1 MYCTVYVIFTTIHLI
16 IKDIQSSEWFCYV
29 VCENIHVMYW
39 TFHFSDKQPPKSAET
54 AQQEIEVDLNPGG
67 GNAGDESLDN
77 IV

>member
-1 MYCTVYVIFTTIHLI
+1 
-16 IKDIQSSEWFCYV
+16 
-29 VCENIHVMYW
+29 MYW

-77 IV
+77 IVESVGVWAQQTTLPKSGMGYYLTLDFYISRFTVH

>member
-1 MYCTVYVIFTTIHLI
+1 
-16 IKDIQSSEWFCYV
+16 
-29 VCENIHVMYW
+29 MYW